1 MAYADYAFYSEKYKG
16 TTIPS
21 GRFDYYEMQAE
32 TIIRELTIGKS
43 DDYADATEVKMA
55 TCAAAEQLYGV
66 LEPTGSEADSAKI
79 ASENVGEYSVTYR
92 NVTAPDQIKEA
103 RKAAFMSA
111 QPWLVQTGLLYRG
124 I

>member
-55 TCAAAEQLYGV
+55 TCAAAERLYCV
-66 LEPTGSEADSAKI
+66 LEPTESDADSAKI
-79 ASENVGEYSVTYR
+79 ASESVGEYSVTYR
-92 NVTAPDQIKEA
+92 NVTAPDQITEA